1 MALFYDRKDKNGF
14 WWTCLT
20 STISELVG
28 PGGTRDGTVRY
39 MVSKLKRPE
48 SEFPAYLT
56 ATPTVLFHFRMILMG
71 SHAKE
76 ALTDQKGDWKVL
88 EQDEYGTGWLLN

>member
-1 MALFYDRKDKNGF
+1 MTIRKKMDFGGHVV
-14 WWTCLT
+14 T

-48 SEFPAYLT
+48 SEFLAYLT
-56 ATPTVLFHFRMILMG
+56 AH
-71 SHAKE
+71 SHCT
-76 ALTDQKGDWKVL
+76 LPL
-88 EQDEYGTGWLLN
+88 

>member
-1 MALFYDRKDKNGF
+1 MTVRTKMDFGGHVV
-14 WWTCLT
+14 T

-28 PGGTRDGTVRY
+28 PGGTRDGTVTY